1 VHSFGTALFPQ
12 ATLVLVF
19 LTMGAVLALKPRGL
33 FGKVLTERISD
44 AGRVFENAPRAP
56 VAFALVEVAVLLA
69 AGLAWSA
76 GAYWQS
82 LASDALIL
90 MVFGISLQT
99 MMALGGLVSFGHAA
113 FFALGAYGA
122 ALTHGLLGWGLIAA
136 LGAGALASLLI
147 AVTLGAVLV
156 RSAGVY
162 LAMLSLALAQVVW
175 AGANQWV
182 GLTGGDNGLI
192 GLQLLA
198 DADRPAFFAGLAVLA
213 VVCVAALRRFSGSTF
228 SAALQAVRDR
238 PERAAASGLDARR
251 VKYRVFVM
259 SATLAG
265 LAGALF
271 AAHKGAVF
279 PSVASVAN
287 SLDVLL
293 VVLLGGLHQVWGT
306 AAGAA
311 VLVLA
316 AAELGRDFEYWRG
329 ALGVL
334 VMLCMVLAPSGLL
347 GIRPGRGVGLTRKGF
362 DRGA

>member
-1 VHSFGTALFPQ
+1 VLF
-12 ATLVLVF
+12 
-19 LTMGAVLALKPRGL
+19 
-33 FGKVLTERISD
+33 
-44 AGRVFENAPRAP
+44 
-56 VAFALVEVAVLLA
+56 A
-69 AGLAWSA
+69 AGLAWFS
-76 GAYWQS
+76 GPYWQS
-82 LASDALIL
+82 LAGDALIL
-90 MVFGISLQT
+90 VVFGISLQT

-122 ALTHGLLGWGLIAA
+122 ALAHGILGWGLVAA
-136 LGAGALASLLI
+136 LGAGALSSLL
-147 AVTLGAVLV
+147 AALALGAVLV
-156 RSAGVY
+156 RSTGVY

-192 GLQLLA
+192 GLQLVN
-198 DADRPAFFAGLAVLA
+198 DANRPVFFALLASLAVL
-213 VVCVAALRRFSGSTF
+213 CVAGLRRLSGSTF

-238 PERAAASGLDARR
+238 PDRAAASGLDARR

-265 LAGALF
+265 LAGGLF
-271 AAHKGAVF
+271 AANKGAVF
-279 PSVASVAN
+279 PSVAAVAT

-293 VVLLGGLHQVWGT
+293 VVLLGGLHQVWGA
-306 AAGAA
+306 AAGAV

-347 GIRPGRGVGLTRKGF
+347 GLQLRRGTSLAQQESGHGT
-362 DRGA
+362 